1 MDKRPRID
9 LDGVTLSDPEGPA
22 AAVAIF
28 RYRTVEGLVLSM
40 PESADIVVPW
50 SDVEAADLSLA
61 HGKLTV
67 AFTERFASAANW
79 LGGVR
84 KLEGRWTDRVTL
96 RSADLERA
104 DVETR

>member
-9 LDGVTLSDPEGPA
+9 LDGVTLSDPDGPA

-40 PESADIVVPW
+40 PESADIVVAW
-50 SDVEAADLSLA
+50 EHVETADLSLST
-61 HGKLTV
+61 GKLTV
-67 AFTERFASAANW
+67 AFTEGFAGKANW

-84 KLEGRWTDRVTL
+84 KLEGRWTDRLKIRT
-96 RSADLERA
+96 A
-104 DVETR
+104 DVESR